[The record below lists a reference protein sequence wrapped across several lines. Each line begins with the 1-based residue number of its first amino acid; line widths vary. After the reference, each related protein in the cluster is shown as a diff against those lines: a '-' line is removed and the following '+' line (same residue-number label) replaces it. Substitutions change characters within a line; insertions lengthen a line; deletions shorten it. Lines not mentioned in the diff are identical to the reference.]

1 MAVINRKLK
10 LREFS
15 LTLLE
20 VDPELLKVVVKI
32 ILIRRR
38 FTVMI
43 HTIILSLRILT
54 TSSIY
59 LNLLSKPKMHSL
71 SHSSAWKQ
79 LSTQD
84 QRTS

>member
-1 MAVINRKLK
+1 
-10 LREFS
+10 
-15 LTLLE
+15 
-20 VDPELLKVVVKI
+20 
-32 ILIRRR
+32 
-38 FTVMI
+38 VMI